1 MTELGPTKKRL
12 LVVDDDES
20 LRELFRFSMEK
31 EGFAVGEAVDGVDGL
46 QKTPEFEPDMIV
58 VDLMMPNL
66 GGFEMVRNLQALG
79 FGKIPVVVITAYSDQ
94 SSEDMIRQERNVIE
108 FIKKPIN
115 YGALAQFIRSKLVK

>member
-1 MTELGPTKKRL
+1 MTELGRAKRRL

-31 EGFAVGEAVDGVDGL
+31 EGFAVGEACDGLEGL
-46 QKTPEFEPDMIV
+46 QKTPEFEPDLIV

-79 FGKIPVVVITAYSDQ
+79 FGKIPVVVITAYSDE
-94 SSEDMIRQERNVIE
+94 SSEQMIRQERNVVD
-108 FIKKPIN
+108 FVKKPIN
-115 YGALAQFIRSKLVK
+115 YAALAAFIRGRLK